1 MDTSMITTT
10 ANRNLVTRSVANG
23 KLFNHCRRG
32 WNWRFIIS
40 EDRSTDDCPITTI
53 TAKLMWRGK
62 WEIMPDVL
70 SGYTYG
76 EGRRED
82 AAVDTI
88 RMVIGDFLWHAR
100 EAGVG
105 VKSVADRWFDKLV
118 ISASPDSKLVRNVA
132 DMLARLNRVVVD
144 IRN

>member
-32 WNWRFIIS
+32 WNWRFI
-40 EDRSTDDCPITTI
+40 
-53 TAKLMWRGK
+53 
-62 WEIMPDVL
+62 
-70 SGYTYG
+70 
-76 EGRRED
+76 
-82 AAVDTI
+82 
-88 RMVIGDFLWHAR
+88 WHAR
-100 EAGVG
+100 EAGVE

>member
-1 MDTSMITTT
+1 MKKSVITTV
-10 ANRNLVTRSVANG
+10 ANRNIGAKRVANG

-40 EDRSTDDCPITTI
+40 KDSSADDCPITTI
-53 TAKLMWRGK
+53 TAKLMWCGK

-82 AAVDTI
+82 AAVDVI
-88 RMVIGDFLWHAR
+88 RIAIGDFLWHAR
-100 EAGVG
+100 EAGVE
-105 VKSVADRWFDKLV
+105 VKAVADRWFDKLV
-118 ISASPDSKLVRNVA
+118 ISASPNSKLVRNVA
-132 DMLARLNRVVVD
+132 DVLAGLNRVVVD

>member
-1 MDTSMITTT
+1 MDTSMTTTT

-40 EDRSTDDCPITTI
+40 KDRGADDCLITTI
-53 TAKLMWRGK
+53 TAKLMRCGK

-100 EAGVG
+100 EAGEE
-105 VKSVADRWFDKLV
+105 VKSVADRWFDKLI

>member
-1 MDTSMITTT
+1 MEASAITTI
-10 ANRNLVTRSVANG
+10 ANRNLDTGSVAKG
-23 KLFNHCRRG
+23 KLFNHCKRG

-82 AAVDTI
+82 AAVDAI
-88 RMVIGDFLWHAR
+88 RIVIGDFLWHTQEAR
-100 EAGVG
+100 VE
-105 VKSVADRWFDKLV
+105 VKTVADRWFDKLI
-118 ISASPDSKLVRNVA
+118 ISASLDSKLVRNVA